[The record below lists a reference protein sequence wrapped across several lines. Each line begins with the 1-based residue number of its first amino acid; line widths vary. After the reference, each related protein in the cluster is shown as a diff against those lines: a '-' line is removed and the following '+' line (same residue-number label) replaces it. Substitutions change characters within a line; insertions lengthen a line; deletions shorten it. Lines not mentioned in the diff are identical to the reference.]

1 MDELQLLSMGD
12 LVEVA
17 KIDKRGIPAHEG
29 GQAYIRQLNHQNSG
43 NVLVEFILGG
53 RLVVPPAKILREVT
67 LDTLSRR
74 LACDKISRPSFMSIH
89 HARSKQRQQSG
100 AATATEARSES
111 TTTHHVYQ
119 KFLES
124 RVDRHPMYSFHISQE
139 G

>member
-74 LACDKISRPSFMSIH
+74 PACD
-89 HARSKQRQQSG
+89 G

-119 KFLES
+119 KLLES